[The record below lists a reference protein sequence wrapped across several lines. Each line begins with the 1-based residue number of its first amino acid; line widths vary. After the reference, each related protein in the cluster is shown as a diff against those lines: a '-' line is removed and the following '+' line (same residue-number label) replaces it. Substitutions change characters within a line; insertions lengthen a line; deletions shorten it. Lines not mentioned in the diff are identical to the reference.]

1 MVPKQRRF
9 ASSLRWLV
17 AVTWD
22 GRLGKVE
29 GRKPAYPG
37 VRKETANCSMVV
49 WREAGPRRCPEFRSP
64 SPRGLLARLP
74 E

>member
-17 AVTWD
+17 AVTWV

-29 GRKPAYPG
+29 GRTPAYPG
-37 VRKETANCSMVV
+37 VRKETANCHRNGLDGR
-49 WREAGPRRCPEFRSP
+49 REGGRTQALR
-64 SPRGLLARLP
+64 
-74 E
+74 